1 MARKSSTESNGINN
15 KTKTS
20 RAAKN
25 GKSLDKLPKE
35 KQEKRLSSTTHI
47 PVVKKHAK
55 KQITPKSLPIE
66 QELNQRNSELQI
78 INSIQQ
84 GLAAELDFQAIVDLV
99 GDKLREV
106 FDTPDLAINWH
117 EEKTNLIHYLYNYE
131 HGERLTITSRPPT
144 PGGIFERMVKNRQPV
159 VWNTIKEGNAI
170 SPVLPGT
177 DDSKSGVSVPIISSD
192 RVLGSL
198 QLENYEREN
207 AYGESELRLLTTIAA
222 SLGTALEN
230 ARLFDETQQRN
241 AELAIINSVQEGL
254 AAKMDIQS
262 IYDLIGDKIRNIFNA
277 QAILLVSLDA
287 DKQTSFINYGWE
299 KGQRFYD
306 EASFIHQSAAS
317 QFEIGLIQTPQ
328 VILINDNA
336 QRRSAELGLNVVP
349 GTKYP
354 KSMLFVPMI
363 VGNNL
368 KGYIS
373 LQNVDTENAFS
384 ESDVRLLQ
392 TLANSMSVALENAR
406 LFDETQRLLKI
417 TEDRAAELAII
428 NSVQEGLASKLE
440 MEAIYDLVGNQ
451 IQEIFDAQIVIIGV
465 QDRDGIAHFPF
476 AIDHGQRVQLDP
488 IGLEPIGEY
497 LMNFRQPLLVNM
509 ERDGEKYGQ
518 PKGVKSFLAVPMFVG
533 EEFRG
538 AISLQNADRENAFSD
553 SDVRLLSTLSS
564 SMSVALENAR
574 LFDETQRLLK
584 ITEDRAAELAVI
596 NSIQQGLAAELD
608 FQTIIDLVGDKLR
621 EVLNTGE
628 IGIRWHEPKTNLI
641 HYLYEYEHNARITIP
656 SAPPQGQTWEI
667 IARDS
672 QAAHLEQYS

>member
-1 MARKSSTESNGINN
+1 MARKLSTESKAIN
-15 KTKTS
+15 KVTKTS

-25 GKSLDKLPKE
+25 GKPLDKLPKE
-35 KQEKRLSSTTHI
+35 KQAKGLSSTTHK
-47 PVVKKHAK
+47 PVVKKRVK
-55 KQITPKSLPIE
+55 KQITLKSLPIE
-66 QELNQRNSELQI
+66 QELKQRNSELQI

-106 FDTPDLAINWH
+106 FNTPDLAINWH

-254 AAKMDIQS
+254 VAKMDIQG
-262 IYDLIGDKIRNIFNA
+262 IYDLIGDKIRDIFNA
-277 QAILLVSLDA
+277 QAILLVTLDA

-306 EASFIHQSAAS
+306 EASFIHQNAAS
-317 QFEIGLIQTPQ
+317 QFEIGLMQTPQ

-349 GTKYP
+349 GTEYP

-417 TEDRAAELAII
+417 TEERNAELAII
-428 NSVQEGLASKLE
+428 NSVQEGLASKLD

-476 AIDHGQRVQLDP
+476 AIDHGQRVQLEP

-497 LMNFRQPLLVNM
+497 LMNFRQPLRV
-509 ERDGEKYGQ
+509 EYGT
-518 PKGVKSFLAVPMFVG
+518 GW
-533 EEFRG
+533 R
-538 AISLQNADRENAFSD
+538 
-553 SDVRLLSTLSS
+553 
-564 SMSVALENAR
+564 
-574 LFDETQRLLK
+574 K
-584 ITEDRAAELAVI
+584 IRTA
-596 NSIQQGLAAELD
+596 
-608 FQTIIDLVGDKLR
+608 
-621 EVLNTGE
+621 
-628 IGIRWHEPKTNLI
+628 
-641 HYLYEYEHNARITIP
+641 
-656 SAPPQGQTWEI
+656 
-667 IARDS
+667 
-672 QAAHLEQYS
+672 